1 MADFKRKILQLS
13 SGKQIKLFG
22 NSIAIGKTLELG
34 EGYRP
39 NIVACND
46 GASES
51 NFPASV
57 YNPFRLTRDEL
68 LELADY
74 NIQLWMDLKKNI
86 YKHGIDNPMIF
97 ERELPSQNKSAK
109 PGSRRNENEGKGKKI
124 ASPKL
129 EDKL

>member
-1 MADFKRKILQLS
+1 MADFKRKILHLS

-22 NSIAIGKTLELG
+22 NSIAIGKSLELG

-39 NIVACND
+39 NIFACND
-46 GASES
+46 GVSES
-51 NFPASV
+51 NSPTSV
-57 YNPFRLTRDEL
+57 HNPFRLTRDEL

-97 ERELPSQNKSAK
+97 EVELSSQNKSAN
-109 PGSRRNENEGKGKKI
+109 PGSRKIGKDGEGKKMT
-124 ASPKL
+124 SPKL